1 MNLFRA
7 IAIAFLLSSAVSAQ
21 EFITVSEAEAT
32 TTTRIET
39 TTVTEG
45 VGASVALG
53 PVSDESTATV
63 TVITESDS
71 ILDNFGPPSI
81 EFEDALTGIDASEAF
96 EQISGERIWIGRKSG
111 RYRIRASAVNRDT
124 FAIRTQK
131 LIVEVRG
138 AEPSIDVGNVYGVG
152 AVAYS
157 ATAKK
162 NELLAVSQIYRDAAD
177 MLYGNPQLLIIAPSS
192 DPRSVFRWIRDRT
205 SEHGGDWSPWR
216 AKLDEA
222 FRASQLARQYSREDW
237 YAALNEVSQ
246 ALEARAK

>member
-1 MNLFRA
+1 MFFFRIITA
-7 IAIAFLLSSAVSAQ
+7 VLMLYSAASAQ
-21 EFITVSEAEAT
+21 EFITVSQAEAT

-45 VGASVALG
+45 VGASVSLG
-53 PVSDESTATV
+53 PVSDESKATV
-63 TVITESDS
+63 TVITEADS

-81 EFEDALTGIDASEAF
+81 EFEDASTGIDASEAF
-96 EQISGERIWIGRKSG
+96 EQVEDKRIWIGRKSG

-131 LIVEVRG
+131 LIVEVQG
-138 AEPSIDVGNVYGVG
+138 SEPSIEVGNVYGVG

-162 NELLAVSQIYRDAAD
+162 NDLLAVSQIYREAAD
-177 MLYGNPQLLIIAPSS
+177 SLYGSPQLLIIAPSS
-192 DPRSVFRWIRDRT
+192 DQRSVFRWIKDRT
-205 SEHGGDWSPWR
+205 SAHGDWSQWR
-216 AKLDEA
+216 AKLDAA
-222 FRASQLARQYSREDW
+222 FNASQLARQFSREDW
-237 YAALNEVSQ
+237 FAALNEVSQ